1 METNIE
7 LDPKIL
13 QKNLEITK
21 LKARIDSL
29 TSDLVYRKAENTFKP
44 FILSILNETH
54 ELIINMN
61 KDVLTIQKKRENAKD
76 YQGVNSLLR
85 DLRKVIEFIKNES

>member
-7 LDPKIL
+7 LDPRIL

-21 LKARIDSL
+21 LTTRIDSL
-29 TSDLVYRKAENTFKP
+29 TSDLVYMKAENTFQP
-44 FILSILNETH
+44 FILSVLNEVH

-76 YQGVNSLLR
+76 YEEVNGLLK
-85 DLRKVIEFIKNES
+85 DLRRVIKFIKNEA

>member
-7 LDPKIL
+7 LDPRIL
-13 QKNLEITK
+13 QKNLKITK
-21 LKARIDSL
+21 LTTRIDSL
-29 TSDLVYRKAENTFKP
+29 TSDLVYMKAENTFQP
-44 FILSILNETH
+44 FILSVLNEVH

-76 YQGVNSLLR
+76 YEEVNGLLK
-85 DLRKVIEFIKNES
+85 DLRRVIKFIKNEA

>member
-1 METNIE
+1 MNTNIE
-7 LDPKIL
+7 LDPRIL

-21 LKARIDSL
+21 LQAQADRL
-29 TSDLVYRKAENTFKP
+29 TSELVYHKAETVFQP
-44 FILSILNETH
+44 FMLSVINEAH

-76 YQGVNSLLR
+76 YQSVNGLLK
-85 DLRKVIEFIKNES
+85 DLRRVIKFMQP